1 MHLRPAAIARLN
13 FRLLCGPEMSTL
25 LAFDS
30 ATEHLSVAV
39 AAHGRIEV
47 HESPGGAT
55 ASAALV
61 PAILAL
67 LDRAGVALADL
78 DAIVFGSG
86 PGAFTGLRTACSVA
100 QGLALGAGKPV
111 LPVHTLLAIAQD
123 AIAQD
128 AIAEDARTAGDGA
141 TAVWALLDAR
151 MNEIY
156 AARYAYDGRRWSTL
170 DAPMLTTPDALNA
183 RWEAEPPQH
192 VAGNALEAFGERLQ
206 AGAARRSPA
215 ALPRATALLALAPAL
230 LEDGGAVDAALALPL
245 YVREKVA
252 QTTAEREAARAAK
265 LAAPPSAEHAL
276 NVGSD
281 R

>member
-1 MHLRPAAIARLN
+1 MQAHDVQPVLLN
-13 FRLLCGPEMSTL
+13 QQLYSTYLIVNLPQQEERVVIHDRLLCGPGMSTL

-78 DAIVFGSG
+78 DAIVFGCG

-100 QGLALGAGKPV
+100 QGIALGAGKPV

-128 AIAEDARTAGDGA
+128 AIAQDANAEDARTAGDGA
-141 TAVWALLDAR
+141 HTVWALLDAR

-156 AARYAYDGRRWSTL
+156 AARYAYDGRRWHTL

-192 VAGNALEAFGERLQ
+192 VAGNALEAFGERLH
-206 AGAARRSPA
+206 AGSARRSPA
-215 ALPRATALLALAPAL
+215 A
-230 LEDGGAVDAALALPL
+230 G
-245 YVREKVA
+245 
-252 QTTAEREAARAAK
+252 
-265 LAAPPSAEHAL
+265 
-276 NVGSD
+276 
-281 R
+281 